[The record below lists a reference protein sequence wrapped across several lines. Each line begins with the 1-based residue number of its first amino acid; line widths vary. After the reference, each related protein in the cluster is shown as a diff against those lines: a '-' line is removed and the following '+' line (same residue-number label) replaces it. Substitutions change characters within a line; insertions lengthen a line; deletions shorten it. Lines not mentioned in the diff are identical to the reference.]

1 MIPVYLKNS
10 LRSLYRWLRPVR
22 AERVLGV
29 EFVNICNLHCAY
41 CFRDEDMLYG
51 KAHYLDVARLF
62 GLIDSMPKTLKPIS
76 ISLTGGE
83 PLLHPRFGEVVR
95 GLDERRVRF
104 KVVTNG
110 WHFDRVYEDL
120 RAARKRLTGIS
131 FSVDGATR
139 EAHDAYRG
147 AGSFDRVMKALAL
160 CDAARLPFQF
170 NIVLRTDTVDQMERI
185 AVLAAR
191 LGARAVNFGA
201 MLPTSVAAHRRWGLS
216 RAQEMEAR
224 REVTALAKILSIPV
238 RVLFGLYDDAPGAH
252 CSPLNGRA
260 LTLDYKGQLR
270 LCGNLSSFRGA
281 VSEGDVPEGA
291 SSLFLEEGWTRIGHI
306 GAQAL
311 RRRDDAL
318 AKLPV
323 SAGRPDPILGSPCLS
338 CLSHFDKL
346 HPDLRATL
354 LAPMKE
360 VVA

>member
-1 MIPVYLKNS
+1 MIPLFLKNS
-10 LRSLYRWLRPVR
+10 FRRVYRWLRPVR

-41 CFRDEDMLYG
+41 CFRDEEMLYG
-51 KAHYLDVARLF
+51 KARYLEPERLF
-62 GLIDSMPKTLKPIS
+62 GLIDSMPEDLKPLS
-76 ISLTGGE
+76 VSLTGGE

-95 GLDERRVRF
+95 GLDHRRVRF

-110 WHFDRVYEDL
+110 WHFDRVFEDL
-120 RAARKRLTGIS
+120 RAASKRLTGVS

-170 NIVLRTDTVDQMERI
+170 NIVLRSDTVGQMERI

-201 MLPTSVAAHRRWGLS
+201 MLPTSAAAHREWGLS

-224 REVTALAKILSIPV
+224 REVTALAKVLTIPV

-252 CSPLNGRA
+252 CAPLNGRA

-281 VSEGDVPEGA
+281 LSEGDVPEGA
-291 SSLFLEEGWTRIGHI
+291 SSLSLEKGWTRVGSIG
-306 GAQAL
+306 GRAL
-311 RRRDDAL
+311 RHRDEAL
-318 AKLPV
+318 AKLPAA
-323 SAGRPDPILGSPCLS
+323 AGRPDPILGSPCLS
-338 CLSHFDKL
+338 CLSYFDKL
-346 HPDLRATL
+346 NPDLRAAL
-354 LAPMKE
+354 LAP
-360 VVA
+360 